1 MGFASGFHAGAQ
13 AAERGIKLREE
24 EELKRGLAAEAAK
37 YTPTEGAYGQGLQS
51 NIEQVQGLKQQAIEG
66 GMTPE
71 MAAQQYDPSIQ
82 ELTRR
87 QGLTA
92 PDFSVASGPT
102 NYATRQE
109 ALQAAAP
116 MRTEGLANVYR
127 QAGQIDKAEELV
139 ARAQQQRMTGLQIGE
154 AERTRAERDA
164 ATARE
169 KASADAW
176 KARLAVKDEE
186 GNVTGMRP
194 PTNEDMLWAAQQSA
208 QSLYGAG
215 KTTEAMQAY
224 SNYMTTAKG
233 QIELQGAQRAEAL
246 RGTVS
251 RVASGDLDA
260 AKDFYHKF
268 VPDGTNVRSF
278 SADKDGK
285 IVVKR
290 EDLHGNAL
298 PDAVLTK
305 DQLLQQLVAFE
316 NPAKLI
322 DYTQQSFMNGLH
334 ERQLEE
340 QKRHNKATE
349 GNQAAQIGL
358 SKAANMV
365 DVVTAD
371 NKLTQIDRSKYID
384 KNGQLQLPEGWRL
397 HKEDTSDK
405 TLRIN
410 DKGVAMQ
417 GSKIVGKFDEATNS
431 VVPSTPNPLTTD
443 PKANQKFIEGGV
455 KAAPVQTS
463 RGGAYTWGYTVDGQ
477 TYYSTPQEALADAQA
492 RAPKP
497 ASGLQSNIPA
507 PTGPL
512 PTLQIKPGMLGTN
525 RPFM

>member
-1 MGFASGFHAGAQ
+1 MADFFRSLQGGFNTGLQLGQVLRQRQLQDALAQ
-13 AAERGIKLREE
+13 
-24 EELKRGLAAEAAK
+24 EAAQ

-71 MAAQQYDPSIQ
+71 LAAQQYDPSIA

-87 QGLTA
+87 SGLTSA
-92 PDFSVASGPT
+92 DYSVPTDTSGK

-116 MRTEGLANVYR
+116 MRSEGLANVYR
-127 QAGQIDKAEELV
+127 QAGEIDKAEELMS
-139 ARAQQQRMTGLQIGE
+139 RAQQQRLVGLQIGE
-154 AERTRAERDA
+154 AERTKAERDA

-246 RGTVS
+246 RGIVS
-251 RVASGDLDA
+251 RVANGDLDA

-278 SADKDGK
+278 SEDKDGK
-285 IVVKR
+285 IIVKR
-290 EDLHGNAL
+290 EDLNGNAL
-298 PDAVLTK
+298 PDAVLTR

-316 NPAKLI
+316 NPSKLI
-322 DYTQQSFMNGLH
+322 EYTQQSFMNGLH
-334 ERQLEE
+334 ERQFEE
-340 QKRHNKATE
+340 QKRHNRATE
-349 GNQAAQIGL
+349 GLGAERLAIEKKGPLALTLTALKNAGIEYTDEDVRSLAGLNKDDNALLKAQVDAVVKGVSPDNPKSVGAAQEQIRGLFTQAAAAKQQRMAQDAARKAHKDGKIDDFVQELRGKNVTDAVIAAQIRAAGVPVPPSLTPAAPAPQETYTPLSQRLQGLFPGGGTYTPSSTFGL
-358 SKAANMV
+358 S
-365 DVVTAD
+365 
-371 NKLTQIDRSKYID
+371 R
-384 KNGQLQLPEGWRL
+384 
-397 HKEDTSDK
+397 
-405 TLRIN
+405 
-410 DKGVAMQ
+410 
-417 GSKIVGKFDEATNS
+417 
-431 VVPSTPNPLTTD
+431 
-443 PKANQKFIEGGV
+443 
-455 KAAPVQTS
+455 
-463 RGGAYTWGYTVDGQ
+463 
-477 TYYSTPQEALADAQA
+477 
-492 RAPKP
+492 
-497 ASGLQSNIPA
+497 
-507 PTGPL
+507 
-512 PTLQIKPGMLGTN
+512 
-525 RPFM
+525 